1 LQNRILNDGDFPDP
15 IMLIDPE
22 TLEIINY
29 NRKSF
34 KLIKGKEEGYGGD
47 GFISLSSILVEKYMD
62 DVIKEMHTVV
72 KTGSNPTQKEKK
84 VEVMVGEE
92 ENHMTEEY
100 KLHFWQTEFRGKKV
114 AAIRFV
120 LIRIAKTMRR
130 IQNVNDTKEWK
141 INFYTFL
148 SKKLMTITTSLTND
162 IIANKKLGILKENEG
177 DQMESVYRNLY
188 GLSCLKTLVNNEL
201 IVEDHRKEPFNS
213 FSPVNVCLNVIDQS
227 FICIKAK
234 NVKMILEIKPNFPD
248 LIRTYYTSYWSF
260 FMTLF
265 LVFADVSN
273 AEIKMTLDWEDAMG
287 DIVLDHKITITM
299 KNPSG
304 APPGP
309 DLFDKEVADTGL
321 MFDDNL
327 PFLLKGLFFF
337 RFF

>member
-1 LQNRILNDGDFPDP
+1 
-15 IMLIDPE
+15 MLIDPE

-34 KLIKGKEEGYGGD
+34 KLIKGKEEAYGG
-47 GFISLSSILVEKYMD
+47 GGGISLTSILVEKYMD
-62 DVIKEMHTVV
+62 DVIKEMHSVV
-72 KTGSNPTQKEKK
+72 KNGSNPIQKEKK
-84 VEVMVGEE
+84 VEVMIGGE

-100 KLHFWQTEFRGKKV
+100 KLIFWQTEFRAKKV

-120 LIRIAKTMRR
+120 FIQIAKSMAR
-130 IQNVNDTKEWK
+130 IRNVNDTKEWK

-148 SKKLMTITTSLTND
+148 SKKLMTITTSLTNA
-162 IIANKKLGILKENEG
+162 IIANKKISILNEKNEG

-201 IVEDHRKEPFNS
+201 IVEDHRKEPFKS

-227 FICIKAK
+227 FISIKAK
-234 NVKMILEIKPNFPD
+234 NVKMILEIKSNFPD

-273 AEIKMTLDWEDAMG
+273 AEIKMTLDWEAAQG
-287 DIVLDHKITITM
+287 DIVLDLGITITM

-304 APPGP
+304 VPPEP

-327 PFLLKGLFFF
+327 PFLLKGLFLDFLKWNSDEF
-337 RFF
+337 LFETV

>member
-1 LQNRILNDGDFPDP
+1 
-15 IMLIDPE
+15 MLIDPE

-34 KLIKGKEEGYGGD
+34 KLIKGKEEAYVGG
-47 GFISLSSILVEKYMD
+47 GCISLSAILVEKYMD
-62 DVIKEMHTVV
+62 DVIKEIHTVV
-72 KTGSNPTQKEKK
+72 KNGSNPTQKEKK

-92 ENHMTEEY
+92 ENHMTEQY

-120 LIRIAKTMRR
+120 FIRIAKTMRR
-130 IQNVNDTKEWK
+130 IQNPNDTKEWK

-148 SKKLMTITTSLTND
+148 SKKLMTYTTSLTNA

-177 DQMESVYRNLY
+177 DQMESVYRDLY

-201 IVEDHRKEPFNS
+201 IVEDHRKEPFKS

-227 FICIKAK
+227 FIYIKAK

-260 FMTLF
+260 WMTLF
-265 LVFADVSN
+265 LVFTDVSN
-273 AEIKMTLDWEDAMG
+273 AEIKMTLDWQEAMG
-287 DIVLDHKITITM
+287 DIVLDLGITITM

-304 APPGP
+304 VPPEP
-309 DLFDKEVADTGL
+309 DLFDKEVADTGM

-337 RFF
+337 GFF